1 MKTSDLSPDR
11 QKLLVPLKEYP
22 GASALVP
29 PPPPRSLGLR
39 ETFSDVVR
47 AHEALGAVLA
57 ATSRLPNPNLATRT
71 LDRREA
77 VRSSQIEGTF
87 SDVDQ
92 LFEYE
97 ATGSDDGLPRDVVVT
112 RNYVKALHYGLQ
124 QVAAR
129 GSAALDRTLI
139 KSLHCHLM
147 EGADYQDTPGEFRQ
161 RQNWIGGYR
170 NIYDAK
176 FVPPPHEY
184 VENCIA
190 DLEGVLCYTPT
201 EEEQTEISIV
211 IRMAIVHAQFET
223 IHPFIDGNGR
233 VGRLL
238 LPLMLAAEGYPPV
251 YLAGFLKENQQ
262 EYYDTLG
269 SVQLRGEWAP
279 WVRFLAEG
287 VRAAARETIQTA
299 EQLTALLEQWQTL
312 IRNRNVRS
320 DALPHRIPEYLI
332 AHPVVTVRSIQEAFN
347 TSFPTANAALSVMR
361 ENGIVKPQAER
372 KRDRIFIATDV
383 ISILN
388 RTISSIQPLADQ
400 LQS

>member
-29 PPPPRSLGLR
+29 PPAPRTLGLK
-39 ETFSDVVR
+39 EVFGDVVK
-47 AHEALGAVLA
+47 AHEALGAVQA

-77 VRSSQIEGTF
+77 VRSSQIEGTY

-92 LFEYE
+92 VLEYE

-112 RNYVKALHYGLQ
+112 LNYVKALHYGLQ
-124 QVAAR
+124 QVATS
-129 GSAALDRTLI
+129 GSAALNRALVEM
-139 KSLHCHLM
+139 LHSNLM
-147 EGADYQDTPGEFRQ
+147 KGSDYKDTPGEFRQ
-161 RQNWIGGYR
+161 KQNWIGGHR

-184 VENCIA
+184 LGDCIA
-190 DLEGVLCYTPT
+190 DLEELLRYAPS
-201 EEEQTEISIV
+201 EEDQTEISIV

-238 LPLMLAAEGYPPV
+238 LPLMLFAEGYPPV

-269 SVQLRGEWAP
+269 AVQLRGDWVP
-279 WVRFLAEG
+279 WVRFFAEG
-287 VRAAARETIQTA
+287 VQVAARETIQTA
-299 EQLTALLEQWQTL
+299 ERLTALLDQWKTL
-312 IRNRNVRS
+312 IRTSNVRN
-320 DALPHRIPEYLI
+320 DALPHRLPEHLI
-332 AHPVVTVRSIQEAFN
+332 AHPVVTVRSIQEAFK
-347 TSFPTANAALSVMR
+347 TSFPTANAALSFMR
-361 ENGIVKPQAER
+361 DNGIVAPQTDR

-388 RTISSIQPLADQ
+388 RPPVAYR
-400 LQS
+400 

>member
-29 PPPPRSLGLR
+29 PPTPRTLGLKDV
-39 ETFSDVVR
+39 FGDVVR
-47 AHEALGAVLA
+47 AHEALGAVQA
-57 ATSRLPNPNLATRT
+57 ATSRRPNPNLATRT

-77 VRSSQIEGTF
+77 VRSSQIEGT
-87 SDVDQ
+87 SADIDQ
-92 LFEYE
+92 VLEYE
-97 ATGSDDGLPRDVVVT
+97 ATGSDAGLPRDVGVT
-112 RNYVKALHYGLQ
+112 LNYVKALQYGLQ
-124 QVAAR
+124 QVATR
-129 GSAALDRTLI
+129 GAAALDRKLI
-139 KSLHCHLM
+139 EMLHSHLM
-147 EGADYQDTPGEFRQ
+147 EGTEYQGTPGEFRQ
-161 RQNWIGGYR
+161 RQNWIGGHR

-184 VENCIA
+184 LGDCMA
-190 DLEGVLCYTPT
+190 DLEEVLRYAPS
-201 EEEQTEISIV
+201 EEAQTEISIV

-238 LPLMLAAEGYPPV
+238 LPLMLFAEGYPPI

-269 SVQLRGEWAP
+269 AVQLRGEWVP

-287 VRAAARETIQTA
+287 VQVSARETMQTA
-299 EQLTALLEQWQTL
+299 ERLTALLDGWKTL
-312 IRNRNVRS
+312 IRTSNVRS
-320 DALPHRIPEYLI
+320 DALPHRLPEYLI
-332 AHPVVTVRSIQEAFN
+332 AHPVVTVRSIQKAFN
-347 TSFPTANAALSVMR
+347 TSFPTANAALNIMR
-361 ENGIVKPQAER
+361 EYGVVTSQAER

-383 ISILN
+383 IRILN
-388 RTISSIQPLADQ
+388 RPPSS
-400 LQS
+400 SR

>member
-11 QKLLVPLKEYP
+11 QKLLVPLHEYP
-22 GASALVP
+22 GASALAP
-29 PPPPRSLGLR
+29 PPAPRTLGLK
-39 ETFSDVVR
+39 EVFGNVVK
-47 AHEALGAVLA
+47 AHEALGAVQA
-57 ATSRLPNPNLATRT
+57 ATARLPNPNLATRT

-77 VRSSQIEGTF
+77 VRSSQIEGT
-87 SDVDQ
+87 SSEVDQ
-92 LFEYE
+92 VLEYE

-112 RNYVKALHYGLQ
+112 LNYVKALHYGLQ

-139 KSLHCHLM
+139 EMLHRHLM
-147 EGADYQDTPGEFRQ
+147 KGTDYKDTPGQFRQ

-170 NIYDAK
+170 NIYDAR
-176 FVPPPHEY
+176 FVPPPHTY
-184 VENCIA
+184 LGDCMT
-190 DLEGVLCYTPT
+190 DLEGLLRYAPS
-201 EEEQTEISIV
+201 EEDQTELSIV

-238 LPLMLAAEGYPPV
+238 LPLMLFAEGYPPV

-269 SVQLRGEWAP
+269 AVQLRGEWTP

-287 VRAAARETIQTA
+287 VQVAARETLQTA
-299 EQLTALLEQWQTL
+299 ERLTALLDQWKTL
-312 IRNRNVRS
+312 IRAGNIRI
-320 DALPHRIPEYLI
+320 DALPHRLPEHLI

-347 TSFPTANAALSVMR
+347 TSFPTANAALNIMQK
-361 ENGIVKPQAER
+361 NGVVAPHSER
-372 KRDRIFIATDV
+372 KRDRIFIATEV
-383 ISILN
+383 INVLN
-388 RTISSIQPLADQ
+388 RPPVPGQ
-400 LQS
+400 

>member
-1 MKTSDLSPDR
+1 MKTSDLSLDR

-22 GASALVP
+22 GAFALVP
-29 PPPPRSLGLR
+29 PPTPRTLGLK
-39 ETFSDVVR
+39 EVFGDIVK
-47 AHEALGAVLA
+47 AHEALGAVQA

-77 VRSSQIEGTF
+77 VRSSQIEGTS

-92 LFEYE
+92 VLEYE
-97 ATGSDDGLPRDVVVT
+97 VTGSDDGLPRDVVVT
-112 RNYVKALHYGLQ
+112 LNYVKALQHGLQ
-124 QVAAR
+124 QVVIR

-139 KSLHCHLM
+139 EMLHRHLM
-147 EGADYQDTPGEFRQ
+147 EGTDYKGTPGEFRH
-161 RQNWIGGYR
+161 RQNWIGGHR

-184 VENCIA
+184 LGDCIA
-190 DLEGVLCYTPT
+190 DLEEVLRYTPS
-201 EEEQTEISIV
+201 EEGQTEISIV

-238 LPLMLAAEGYPPV
+238 LPLMLFAEGYPPV

-269 SVQLRGEWAP
+269 AVQLRGEWVP

-287 VRAAARETIQTA
+287 VKVAARETIQTA
-299 EQLTALLEQWQTL
+299 ERLTTLLNQWKTL
-312 IRNRNVRS
+312 IRTSNVRS
-320 DALPHRIPEYLI
+320 DALPHRLPEYLI
-332 AHPVVTVRSIQEAFN
+332 AHPVVTVRSIQEAFG
-347 TSFPTANAALSVMR
+347 TSFPTANAALNIMR
-361 ENGIVKPQAER
+361 ENRVVTSPPER

-388 RTISSIQPLADQ
+388 RPPDSDL
-400 LQS
+400 

>member
-22 GASALVP
+22 GAFALVP
-29 PPPPRSLGLR
+29 PPAPRTLGLR
-39 ETFSDVVR
+39 DVFGDVVK
-47 AHEALGAVLA
+47 AHEALGAVQA
-57 ATSRLPNPNLATRT
+57 ATSRLPNPHLATRT

-87 SDVDQ
+87 SEVDQ
-92 LFEYE
+92 VFEYE
-97 ATGSDDGLPRDVVVT
+97 ATGSDVGLPRDVVVT
-112 RNYVKALHYGLQ
+112 LNYVKALQYGLQ
-124 QVAAR
+124 QVATR

-139 KSLHCHLM
+139 ERLHRQLM
-147 EGADYQDTPGEFRQ
+147 EGTDYKETPGEFRKK
-161 RQNWIGGYR
+161 QNWIGGHR

-184 VENCIA
+184 VGNCLA
-190 DLEGVLCYTPT
+190 DLEELLRYSAS
-201 EEEQTEISIV
+201 EEDQTEISIV
-211 IRMAIVHAQFET
+211 IRMAVVHAQFET

-238 LPLMLAAEGYPPV
+238 LPLMLFAEGYPPI

-269 SVQLRGEWAP
+269 AVQLRGEWAP

-287 VRAAARETIQTA
+287 VQVAARETIHTA
-299 EQLTALLEQWQTL
+299 EGLSALLAQWQTQL
-312 IRNRNVRS
+312 RTSNVRS
-320 DALPHRIPEYLI
+320 DALPHRLPEYLI

-347 TSFPTANAALSVMR
+347 TSFPTANAALGVLR
-361 ENGIVKPQAER
+361 EQGIVAPQTER

-388 RTISSIQPLADQ
+388 RPPVPAP
-400 LQS
+400 

>member
-29 PPPPRSLGLR
+29 PPVPRSLGLK
-39 ETFSDVVR
+39 EVFGDVVK
-47 AHEALGAVLA
+47 AHEALGAVQA
-57 ATSRLPNPNLATRT
+57 ATSRLPNPNLTTRT

-77 VRSSQIEGTF
+77 VRSSQIEGT
-87 SDVDQ
+87 SSNVDQ
-92 LFEYE
+92 VLEYE
-97 ATGSDDGLPRDVVVT
+97 ATGSDNGLPPDVVVT
-112 RNYVKALHYGLQ
+112 LNYVKARQYGLQ
-124 QVAAR
+124 QVATR
-129 GSAALDRTLI
+129 GSAALDRSLI
-139 KSLHCHLM
+139 EMLHSHLM
-147 EGADYQDTPGEFRQ
+147 EGTDYKGIPGEFRQ
-161 RQNWIGGYR
+161 KQNWIGGYR
-170 NIYDAK
+170 NIYNAK

-184 VENCIA
+184 LGDCIA
-190 DLEGVLCYTPT
+190 DLEEVLRYSPSDDDH
-201 EEEQTEISIV
+201 TEISIV
-211 IRMAIVHAQFET
+211 IRMAVIHAQFET

-238 LPLMLAAEGYPPV
+238 LPLMLFAEGYPPI

-269 SVQLRGEWAP
+269 AVQLRGEWVP

-287 VRAAARETIQTA
+287 VHVATRETIQTA
-299 EQLTALLEQWQTL
+299 ERLTALLDQWKTL
-312 IRNRNVRS
+312 IRTSKIRS
-320 DALPHRIPEYLI
+320 DALPHRLPEYLI

-347 TSFPTANAALSVMR
+347 TSFPTANAALNIMR
-361 ENGIVKPQAER
+361 ESGVVTPRAER

-388 RTISSIQPLADQ
+388 RPCSSELD
-400 LQS
+400 

>member
-1 MKTSDLSPDR
+1 MKTADLSPDR

-29 PPPPRSLGLR
+29 PPAPRTLGLK
-39 ETFSDVVR
+39 EVFGNVVK
-47 AHEALGAVLA
+47 AHEALGAVQA

-77 VRSSQIEGTF
+77 VRSSQIEGTS

-92 LFEYE
+92 VLEYE
-97 ATGSDDGLPRDVVVT
+97 ATGSGDGLPRDVVVT
-112 RNYVKALHYGLQ
+112 LNYVKALQYGLQ
-124 QVAAR
+124 QVASR

-139 KSLHCHLM
+139 EMLHRHLM
-147 EGADYQDTPGEFRQ
+147 ERTDYKDTPGEFRQ
-161 RQNWIGGYR
+161 RQNWIGGHR

-184 VENCIA
+184 LGECIA
-190 DLEGVLCYTPT
+190 DLEELLRYAPL
-201 EEEQTEISIV
+201 EEDQTEISIV

-238 LPLMLAAEGYPPV
+238 LPLMLFAEGYPPV
-251 YLAGFLKENQQ
+251 YLAGFLKENRQ

-269 SVQLRGEWAP
+269 AVQLRGEWVP
-279 WVRFLAEG
+279 WVRFFAEG
-287 VRAAARETIQTA
+287 VQVAARETIQTA
-299 EQLTALLEQWQTL
+299 ERLTTLLDQWKTL
-312 IRNRNVRS
+312 IRTSNVRS
-320 DALPHRIPEYLI
+320 DALPHRLPEYLI

-347 TSFPTANAALSVMR
+347 TSFPTANAALNIMR
-361 ENGIVKPQAER
+361 ENGIVAPQTER
-372 KRDRIFIATDV
+372 KRDRIFIATEV
-383 ISILN
+383 ISVLN
-388 RTISSIQPLADQ
+388 RPPAPGQ
-400 LQS
+400 

>member
-1 MKTSDLSPDR
+1 MKITDLSPDR

-22 GASALVP
+22 GTFALVP
-29 PPPPRSLGLR
+29 PPAPRTLGLK
-39 ETFSDVVR
+39 EVFGDIVK
-47 AHEALGAVLA
+47 AHEALGAVQA
-57 ATSRLPNPNLATRT
+57 ATSHLPNPNLATRT

-77 VRSSQIEGTF
+77 VRSSQIEGT
-87 SDVDQ
+87 SSGIDQ
-92 LFEYE
+92 VFEYE
-97 ATGSDDGLPRDVVVT
+97 ATGSDAGLPRDVVVT
-112 RNYVKALHYGLQ
+112 LNYVKALQYGLQ
-124 QVAAR
+124 QVATR

-139 KSLHCHLM
+139 EQLHGRLM
-147 EGADYQDTPGEFRQ
+147 EGTDYKDTPGAFRH
-161 RQNWIGGYR
+161 RQNWIGGHR

-184 VENCIA
+184 VGECIA
-190 DLEGVLCYTPT
+190 DLEGLLGYAPS
-201 EEEQTEISIV
+201 EEDQTEISIV

-238 LPLMLAAEGYPPV
+238 LPLMLSAEGYPPV

-269 SVQLRGEWAP
+269 AVQLRGEWVP

-287 VRAAARETIQTA
+287 VQVAARETIQTA
-299 EQLTALLEQWQTL
+299 ERLTALLDRWKTL
-312 IRNRNVRS
+312 IRTSNIRS
-320 DALPHRIPEYLI
+320 DALPHRLPEYLI

-361 ENGIVKPQAER
+361 EMGTVAPQTER
-372 KRDRIFIATDV
+372 KRDRTFVAKDV
-383 ISILN
+383 IGILN
-388 RTISSIQPLADQ
+388 RPPAPDQ
-400 LQS
+400 